1 MNFKFNVPI
10 YYLVIW
16 LVHHGTLFFLPNV
29 NFFAVGL
36 FNVCDKVLLAFEI
49 LLEWREY
56 FKRGVPISSAI
67 ESKVEAL
74 SKHLMEVK

>member
-1 MNFKFNVPI
+1 MCLYI
-10 YYLVIW
+10 IW
-16 LVHHGTLFFLPNV
+16 SFGWCTTDSTLFFLPNV
-29 NFFAVGL
+29 NLFAVGL
-36 FNVCDKVLLAFEI
+36 FNVCDKVLVAFEM